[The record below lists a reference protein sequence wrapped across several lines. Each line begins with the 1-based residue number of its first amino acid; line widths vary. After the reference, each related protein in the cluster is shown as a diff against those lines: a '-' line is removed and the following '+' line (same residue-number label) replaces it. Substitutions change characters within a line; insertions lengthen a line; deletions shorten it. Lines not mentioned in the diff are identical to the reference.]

1 MKINLRHALAGALCA
16 ALLTAGCGK
25 SPELIMQQ
33 LAPDAPAGEG
43 RPAAPVG
50 DQPTPLLDRPPF
62 GLYAEYPSRD
72 TLKSLSTAL
81 LSPDGRYRAAITDQ
95 GLWIVRVDGTWL
107 WQVPLPDVA
116 APKSTAPAQPAMS
129 QPVLPPQPGMV
140 QPGANQTAKP
150 VTPLKATKYLGPLD
164 WTPESTLLLRDDG
177 GNWTEISPEASK
189 VVLLP
194 AALQGKEWIT
204 YSPDR
209 KQVMYYA
216 PGKAGKALWI
226 AKADG
231 TDPKFQG
238 ENVTGVWGPDGKPI
252 ITKVQP
258 ATPAN
263 STQTGTSAVPLTQS
277 GQYRQ

>member
-1 MKINLRHALAGALCA
+1 MKINLRQALAGALFA

-43 RPAAPVG
+43 RPPAPVG
-50 DQPTPLLDRPPF
+50 TQPTPLLDRPPF

-72 TLKSLSTAL
+72 TLKSLATAA

-95 GLWIVRVDGTWL
+95 GLWITRVDGTWL
-107 WQVPLPDVA
+107 WQVPLPEVA

-129 QPVLPPQPGMV
+129 QPVLPAQPNPTPTGTTT
-140 QPGANQTAKP
+140 TAKP
-150 VTPLKATKYLGPLD
+150 VTPVKSTKYLGPLD
-164 WTPESTLLLRDDG
+164 WTPQATLLLRDDA
-177 GNWTEISPEASK
+177 GNWVEISPESSR
-189 VVLLP
+189 VVMLP

-204 YSPDR
+204 FSPDR
-209 KQVMYYA
+209 KQVMYYS
-216 PGKAGKALWI
+216 PGKTGKQLFV

-231 TDPKFQG
+231 TEPKLQG
-238 ENVTGVWGPDGKPI
+238 ENVTGVWGTDGKPV

-258 ATPAN
+258 AAPT
-263 STQTGTSAVPLTQS
+263 TGSQSGNTAPLTQS